1 MIVACAKVL
10 PGGDLRHNDLR
21 LQFIVQ
27 ARPSWTA
34 TQARGSH
41 ACGHYQAAS
50 CISAAMDLLGT
61 HRLSYECVQLIRH
74 RALWHILEQDAVV
87 TLPVRQSQRA
97 GMPIVELL
105 VRDVFLEMIRKGLKR
120 VDCRPNY
127 ECMNDIGP
135 GTTVRFKCK
144 TDLCE
149 RMVSRVERY
158 ASFRQA
164 LQYTGLQHCLP
175 GFHGTM
181 DEAVDYYYK
190 LHGGYQALER
200 DNGVVALHL
209 CKLLEAEKND
219 GSVPVG
225 ENDTPNITSVSPNG
239 TRNIA
244 SCNAGKKEEAGVVQG
259 TMETEISLH
268 CAADSLSVSENL
280 RMCVRVC
287 LRM

>member
-74 RALWHILEQDAVV
+74 RALWHILEQDTVV

-144 TDLCE
+144 KDLCE

-181 DEAVDYYYK
+181 DDAVDYYYK
-190 LHGGYQALER
+190 LHAGYQALER

-209 CKLLEAEKND
+209 CKLLDGEKND

-244 SCNAGKKEEAGVVQG
+244 SCNAGKTKKLASYRAQWRPKLLY
-259 TMETEISLH
+259 IAPRIH
-268 CAADSLSVSENL
+268 F
-280 RMCVRVC
+280 RC
-287 LRM
+287 LKT